1 MAVEVSEERVLAR
14 FFKIGSILSLVA
26 SLHMLSLLL
35 PWYETI
41 TDTVAQSRIAGYIPA
56 ETLIL
61 SVAGGI
67 LAGLA
72 LVSSSLSKS
81 VGTVRGV
88 LMGMGFAGG
97 LVALVSPIYLMTV
110 IVPRLNITG
119 RLELGFFAA
128 LFTGIALLGVSGV
141 AAATRVRLHR
151 AYPYG
156 YTPIPSPSD
165 MGITYRGETSF
176 VAVESVEE
184 GIKCPICYL
193 EVEAEG
199 AVRCSSCGVIY
210 HSGCVDTWVELN
222 KTCPNCQ
229 KTVV

>member
-119 RLELGFFAA
+119 RL
-128 LFTGIALLGVSGV
+128 
-141 AAATRVRLHR
+141 
-151 AYPYG
+151 
-156 YTPIPSPSD
+156 
-165 MGITYRGETSF
+165 
-176 VAVESVEE
+176 
-184 GIKCPICYL
+184 
-193 EVEAEG
+193 
-199 AVRCSSCGVIY
+199 
-210 HSGCVDTWVELN
+210 
-222 KTCPNCQ
+222 
-229 KTVV
+229 